1 MSKEA
6 MIRFRA
12 NQETADR
19 IDTQAARRGVTRSEW
34 MRLALGRVLDEAER
48 ADPPDHPGQVYLNF
62 DDLPDFDEP
71 DGDQP

>member
-1 MSKEA
+1 VSKEA

-12 NQETADR
+12 DQETADR
-19 IDTQAARRGVTRSEW
+19 IDAQAARRGVSRSEW

-48 ADPPDHPGQVYLNF
+48 RPVAGAPVGWLE
-62 DDLPDFDEP
+62 DLPNFDEP